1 MAVCNHFNVK
11 KKINRDTFIENL
23 KEVISKDDEII
34 VFYTGIWSFI
44 NFLDIPNKKIPF
56 VLLNA
61 IEEAVGRK
69 KTLVFPSF
77 TSESFIKTKKFD
89 IILSQPKESGI
100 LSVQALKS
108 KNYIRTNQPLH
119 SYLIKGPKSEE
130 VKKLSLKTSWG
141 KGSILSWLS
150 KNKSRICTIGIP
162 LKIGCSYFHK
172 FEELYKVPWRY
183 FKIYE
188 GDLYSNKK
196 YLGKII
202 EKKYSGPLS
211 VNFSYDYSPVVKEM
225 KKNEVIKKSKNKLLN
240 IQSCLVSDIDAVCNK
255 FFKKN
260 PWRIIKNKKTIEQ
273 WIKHSKTIEINSQ
286 KK

>member
-1 MAVCNHFNVK
+1 M
-11 KKINRDTFIENL
+11 
-23 KEVISKDDEII
+23 
-34 VFYTGIWSFI
+34 
-44 NFLDIPNKKIPF
+44 
-56 VLLNA
+56 
-61 IEEAVGRK
+61 
-69 KTLVFPSF
+69 
-77 TSESFIKTKKFD
+77 
-89 IILSQPKESGI
+89 
-100 LSVQALKS
+100 
-108 KNYIRTNQPLH
+108 
-119 SYLIKGPKSEE
+119 
-130 VKKLSLKTSWG
+130 
-141 KGSILSWLS
+141 
-150 KNKSRICTIGIP
+150 
-162 LKIGCSYFHK
+162 
-172 FEELYKVPWRY
+172 PWRY